1 MKGLLVGSLLIGIAF
16 GATTYPI
23 VEPDLLQEIE
33 SRKAVLQK
41 KFLEAVAKSQGKA
54 LKPPEGWS
62 VALPLAKK
70 SKVRHVSLKWS
81 SPYEIPR
88 VDKSGKVVGVLYPK
102 GYTFNPLDYVPM
114 APPTLIVFDGED
126 RRQVRIVEKL
136 LSFYRLNTMLIASRG
151 RVDELMKT
159 FKTRVYFLNPLI
171 KERFQITEGVSL
183 ITWDMQRKVA
193 VVKVLGEDEL

>member
-1 MKGLLVGSLLIGIAF
+1 
-16 GATTYPI
+16 
-23 VEPDLLQEIE
+23 
-33 SRKAVLQK
+33 
-41 KFLEAVAKSQGKA
+41 
-54 LKPPEGWS
+54 
-62 VALPLAKK
+62 
-70 SKVRHVSLKWS
+70 
-81 SPYEIPR
+81 
-88 VDKSGKVVGVLYPK
+88 
-102 GYTFNPLDYVPM
+102 
-114 APPTLIVFDGED
+114 
-126 RRQVRIVEKL
+126 VEKL